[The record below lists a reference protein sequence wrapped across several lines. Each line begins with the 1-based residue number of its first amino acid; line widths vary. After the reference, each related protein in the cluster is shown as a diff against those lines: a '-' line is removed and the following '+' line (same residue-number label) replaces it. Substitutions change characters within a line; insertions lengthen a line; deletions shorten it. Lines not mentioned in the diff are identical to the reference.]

1 MNNYLDFNTSED
13 ELEVIKD
20 LILIKRV
27 GIDWFDFGAFLSF
40 VFQLLSFSFDG
51 DQIMAGLHMNNHDQG
66 SKFWTSS
73 QFEEPGP
80 SHIYN

>member
-1 MNNYLDFNTSED
+1 MNNYLNFNTSED

-40 VFQLLSFSFDG
+40 SFLSKD
-51 DQIMAGLHMNNHDQG
+51 M
-66 SKFWTSS
+66 
-73 QFEEPGP
+73 
-80 SHIYN
+80 